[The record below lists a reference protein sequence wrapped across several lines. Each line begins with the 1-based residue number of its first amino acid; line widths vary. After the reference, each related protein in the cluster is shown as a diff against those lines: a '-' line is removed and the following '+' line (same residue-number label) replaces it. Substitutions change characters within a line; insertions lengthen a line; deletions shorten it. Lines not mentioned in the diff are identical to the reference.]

1 MLDQAHG
8 GQRNDSPTPWISVE
22 FIAANFVFAYANAV
36 ASVLTFSDAENLA
49 YFVFSSIIGL
59 IAFVLHVLW
68 AFKVRTQLHHLW
80 RWDSQT
86 SGVLSGFLTFLLQ
99 YLYLNYKILQM
110 KARYDPTPK
119 T

>member
-1 MLDQAHG
+1 MASLLSLSD
-8 GQRNDSPTPWISVE
+8 VE
-22 FIAANFVFAYANAV
+22 NP
-36 ASVLTFSDAENLA
+36 A

-80 RWDSQT
+80 RWDFQT
-86 SGVLSGFLTFLLQ
+86 SGLLSGFLTFLLQ
-99 YLYLNYKILQM
+99 YLYLNYKVLQM
-110 KARYDPTPK
+110 KARSDTTPR